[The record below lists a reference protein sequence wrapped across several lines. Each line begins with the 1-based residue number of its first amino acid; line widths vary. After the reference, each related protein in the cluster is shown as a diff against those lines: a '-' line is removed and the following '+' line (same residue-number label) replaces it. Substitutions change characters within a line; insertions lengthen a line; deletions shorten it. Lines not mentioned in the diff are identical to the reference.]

1 MLVVLKETDYAP
13 LKCFCC
19 CFWPQEPKS
28 HTTQALYNSLQ
39 RQPCCS
45 VEDTHG
51 SRRPG
56 DGSDQG
62 CFLWQIKALSSF
74 KCSENLAHSHHRSTW
89 PKADLPGGLLNRGPR
104 FEYPIRH
111 CLFFLAETAV
121 SREWAESREWAAASF
136 FLLAE
141 GQTSRE
147 QPPPPQPKRDYIRHH
162 YLRSATRQHPR
173 PPQNSSV
180 CTRFTTCSA
189 TPCPG
194 MMHVGRMRSLLGGV
208 NSTTLCPCI

>member
-1 MLVVLKETDYAP
+1 MLRKLRSFPAP
-13 LKCFCC
+13 VQLA
-19 CFWPQEPKS
+19 KS
-28 HTTQALYNSLQ
+28 RLTWWSTKPRTTV
-39 RQPCCS
+39 RIP
-45 VEDTHG
+45 DT
-51 SRRPG
+51 
-56 DGSDQG
+56 
-62 CFLWQIKALSSF
+62 ALSFFFCRDS
-74 KCSENLAHSHHRSTW
+74 SEQRVGREQRVG
-89 PKADLPGGLLNRGPR
+89 GGL
-104 FEYPIRH
+104 
-111 CLFFLAETAV
+111 
-121 SREWAESREWAAASF
+121 F